1 MKVEGRNATRYR
13 ESISVPRMN
22 FSGNYPY
29 VCIFV
34 RKVGDKCKFLCWKLR
49 ENQPYKKLAAH
60 ATLSL
65 VFYTMLAAKRTR
77 VLELH
82 TMLAAHATLSLELY
96 TMLTAHATLPLELY
110 TMLAAHATLP
120 LELYTM
126 LAAHATLP
134 LELYTMLV
142 VHATR
147 SLEFYTML
155 GANATRSLKFYT
167 MLAAHVTR
175 SLEFY
180 TMLAAHATRSLEF
193 YTMLAAKSTRVLEFF
208 HIPGFQTHH
217 KASRTEPSS
226 VFRWKG
232 RGPSDEYKSVKRH
245 VFQGRSTGQRG
256 KKIHLSNHSIIGDT
270 PRNSYLPECETAW
283 PLRSHSRSFERL

>member
-96 TMLTAHATLPLELY
+96 TMLT
-110 TMLAAHATLP
+110 
-120 LELYTM
+120 
-126 LAAHATLP
+126 AHATLP